1 MGALYFKRVPS
12 LRDFHYRLL
21 QLEEVIKLLIKFI
34 HDELQE
40 DIQSV
45 IVDGT
50 GIGFKKQTSLHWM
63 RGTYVRQVKNHVRC
77 EVILTKGKY
86 KLFQYVEVDKAY
98 SSEIKLL
105 KKILSK
111 IKLKGKK
118 FIADKLYDVKRK
130 KNSLRKQP
138 LEKDYMQRNEI
149 EGLFGNIKTKLG
161 GYVYAYREDMARI
174 LALLKFLIYN
184 LYVAIFLFIVRK
196 GYSKVIQKYFIIFLY
211 LFCLFGL
218 ISSYF

>member
-138 LEKDYMQRNEI
+138 LEKDYKQRNEI
-149 EGLFGNIKTKLG
+149 FIWKHKNKTWWICLCLQRRYGKNIGSIKVFNLQFVCSNFF
-161 GYVYAYREDMARI
+161 VY
-174 LALLKFLIYN
+174 
-184 LYVAIFLFIVRK
+184 
-196 GYSKVIQKYFIIFLY
+196 
-211 LFCLFGL
+211 C
-218 ISSYF
+218 